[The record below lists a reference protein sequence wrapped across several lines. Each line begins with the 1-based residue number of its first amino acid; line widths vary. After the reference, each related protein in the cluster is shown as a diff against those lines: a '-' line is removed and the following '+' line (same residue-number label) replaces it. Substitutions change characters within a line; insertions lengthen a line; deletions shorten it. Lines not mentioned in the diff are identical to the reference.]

1 MVLINSLKVKI
12 HFRFVI
18 KLLFIYLYP
27 FVNVLLFTVMKRV
40 LRFGS
45 STQYSF
51 KRYESI
57 IDRLYT
63 GEKNVP
69 QWPAKPKPRN
79 FRQLSRPVMLA
90 GILGMLGFNREE
102 SEEDPITATVKSAIL
117 SIQVDRED

>member
-1 MVLINSLKVKI
+1 
-12 HFRFVI
+12 
-18 KLLFIYLYP
+18 
-27 FVNVLLFTVMKRV
+27 MKRV

-51 KRYESI
+51 KRYESR
-57 IDRLYT
+57 IDRLNT

-79 FRQLSRPVMLA
+79 FRQLNSRPVMLA

>member
-1 MVLINSLKVKI
+1 
-12 HFRFVI
+12 
-18 KLLFIYLYP
+18 
-27 FVNVLLFTVMKRV
+27 MKRV

-51 KRYESI
+51 KRYESR
-57 IDRLYT
+57 IDRLNT

-69 QWPAKPKPRN
+69 QRPAKPEPRN

>member
-1 MVLINSLKVKI
+1 M
-12 HFRFVI
+12 
-18 KLLFIYLYP
+18 Y
-27 FVNVLLFTVMKRV
+27 LLFTVMKRV

-51 KRYESI
+51 KRCESI
-57 IDRLYT
+57 RVRLNT

-69 QWPAKPKPRN
+69 QRPAKPEPRN
-79 FRQLSRPVMLA
+79 FRQRPVMLA

-117 SIQVDRED
+117 SIQVED